1 MPPVGA
7 ASHGCAPE
15 RRSLLDSA
23 QPPPQLRCLFT
34 PPPRRDG
41 GRGWRLGDPS
51 PSAGGGVGAP
61 TLPIGAESRAKVR
74 WDGLMA
80 AVLLYIILLVPFR
93 IGFNITSWAPW
104 VAPDLLV
111 PPPPPLLPGP
121 VGAIWG
127 WGPSY
132 SRRARRARFFFNPE
146 SKSGGTESPVAQ
158 AKGFAL
164 LARPAYGPLRGFG
177 TQPHPGSPPSPFRLT
192 SSSSPTCSSGPSPPS
207 RCSAPP
213 LPRLTFAHVHPF
225 ARLHPPPTSTSAS
238 TTDFR
243 PQFLS
248 CCWKHAGW
256 CLAFWCTGGGAGRGA
271 SADSSAADVAP
282 PPPGLTM

>member
-1 MPPVGA
+1 
-7 ASHGCAPE
+7 
-15 RRSLLDSA
+15 
-23 QPPPQLRCLFT
+23 
-34 PPPRRDG
+34 
-41 GRGWRLGDPS
+41 
-51 PSAGGGVGAP
+51 VGAP

-213 LPRLTFAHVHPF
+213 PPTAHLCTCTSLRSP
-225 ARLHPPPTSTSAS
+225 PPPTHLHLRLHHRFPSSI
-238 TTDFR
+238 
-243 PQFLS
+243 PFLLLEARRLVLGVLV
-248 CCWKHAGW
+248 H
-256 CLAFWCTGGGAGRGA
+256 GGGAGRGA

-282 PPPGLTM
+282 PPPGLTK